1 MKRWLV
7 RILILAFLASAALG
21 LRSWVLRP
29 QPIEVVTVVVD
40 RGTVEQTIT
49 NTRAGT
55 IKAHRRT
62 RLSPE
67 IGGNA
72 IEIPYRES
80 DAVKKGELLL
90 RLDDRLQLARL
101 TLSENNLRTIEARQN
116 EACLRSERAARE
128 HDRILR
134 LSQEKIVSDDIAD
147 ETKAAAATAEAGC
160 SAATSAVEHAASAVN
175 LSRVELQ
182 KMIIVAPFDGI
193 VADVS
198 IEVGEW
204 TSPSPPALPIPP
216 VIDLIDPTSIYV
228 SAPMDE
234 VDSAQIHQ
242 GQQVRVTVDSH
253 RGQEFPGTVQR
264 VAIYVLDLEA
274 QNRTVEID
282 VELADNPFASTL
294 RPGTTADVEVILQV
308 KERVLRIPTGA
319 LYDGNKVLVVDGGLL
334 AERELELGLKNWNY
348 TEVLSGLEQG
358 ESLVTTLDRPEIK
371 AGALVSNRDE
381 ESVSPRATS

>member
-7 RILILAFLASAALG
+7 RILVVALLVSAGLA

-29 QPIEVVTVVVD
+29 RPIEVTTVLVD

-55 IKAHRRT
+55 VKAHRRA

-72 IEIPYRES
+72 IRIPYRES
-80 DAVKKGELLL
+80 DAVEKGDLLL
-90 RLDDRLQLARL
+90 QIDDSLQRARL
-101 TLSENNLRTIEARQN
+101 ALAERDLRTAAARER
-116 EACLRSERAARE
+116 EACLRAEREARE
-128 HDRILR
+128 HKRILR
-134 LSQEKIVSDDIAD
+134 LAHQEIVSDDLAD
-147 ETKAAAATAEAGC
+147 ETEAAAATAEAACIAVASTVERAG
-160 SAATSAVEHAASAVN
+160 SAVELA
-175 LSRVELQ
+175 RVELR
-182 KMIIVAPFDGI
+182 KMTIVAPFDGI

-234 VDSAQIHQ
+234 VDSAQIHK
-242 GQQVRVTVDSH
+242 GQKVRVTVDSH
-253 RGQEFPGTVQR
+253 RGQEFPGAVQR
-264 VAIYVLDLEA
+264 VVIYVLDLEA

-282 VELADNPFASTL
+282 VELGDDSFASTL
-294 RPGTTADVEVILQV
+294 RPGTSADVEVILEV
-308 KERVLRIPTGA
+308 REGALRIPTGS
-319 LYDGNKVLVVDGGLL
+319 LFEGNKVLVVDGDRL

-348 TEVLSGLEQG
+348 TEVLSGLEEG
-358 ESLVTTLDRPEIK
+358 VRLVTSLDKPEIK
-371 AGALVSNRDE
+371 AGALVANSDDAA
-381 ESVSPRATS
+381 VSSRPPR